1 MNQSRLRIFTIS
13 FLVTILV
20 VVAKVA
26 LHETGNEILS
36 LGSLHT
42 AVVTGTFFVLGFLLS
57 TTIADYKES
66 ERVPSE
72 FSSILE
78 NMYEDAEATHAA
90 YPKFD
95 LDKFRTKL
103 SEVASSFAEGIR
115 KKKHTARFAIHE
127 LNSSFVEME
136 KAGVPPNYVVKLK
149 QQQAQLLKILF
160 RVTYIQRITFIPSA
174 SVLAKSIIPITIGFI
189 LLTEIEP
196 VMGGIIITAVI
207 SFILVYMLRLIQVIS
222 TPFQRAGKTQDDV
235 SLFLI
240 DDTAQ
245 HLSAGTKKVSRETKR
260 AAHK

>member
-1 MNQSRLRIFTIS
+1 MVIVKI
-13 FLVTILV
+13 V
-20 VVAKVA
+20 
-26 LHETGNEILS
+26 LHNTGNEILT

-42 AVVTGTFFVLGFLLS
+42 GVVTGTFFVLGFLLS

-78 NMYEDAEATHAA
+78 NMYEDAESAHAT
-90 YPKFD
+90 YPKFN
-95 LDKFRTKL
+95 LSKFRETL
-103 SEVASSFAEGIR
+103 SKVAGSFADGIR
-115 KKKHTARFAIHE
+115 NKKHTARFDIHN
-127 LNSSFVEME
+127 LNKTFVEME
-136 KAGVPPNYVVKLK
+136 KAGVPPNYIVKLK

-174 SVLAKSIIPITIGFI
+174 SILAMSIIPITISFI

-196 VMGGIIITAVI
+196 VTGGIIITAVI

-240 DDTAQ
+240 DDTAK
-245 HLSAGTKKVSRETKR
+245 HLSLSTKKRK
-260 AAHK
+260 

>member
-1 MNQSRLRIFTIS
+1 MHLKVRRFNIFIISLLATII
-13 FLVTILV
+13 VVIAKIIL
-20 VVAKVA
+20 
-26 LHETGNEILS
+26 HNTGNEILT

-90 YPKFD
+90 YPKFN
-95 LDKFRTKL
+95 LEKFRQTL
-103 SEVASSFAEGIR
+103 SEVAKSFAQGIR
-115 KKKHTARFAIHE
+115 NKNHTARFDIHK

-174 SVLAKSIIPITIGFI
+174 SILAKSIIPITIGFI

-196 VMGGIIITAVI
+196 VTGGIIITAAI
-207 SFILVYMLRLIQVIS
+207 SFIFVYMLRLIQVIS
-222 TPFQRAGKTQDDV
+222 TPFQTEGKTQDDV

-245 HLSAGTKKVSRETKR
+245 HLSPATRSKKK
-260 AAHK
+260 K

>member
-1 MNQSRLRIFTIS
+1 M
-13 FLVTILV
+13 
-20 VVAKVA
+20 AKVI
-26 LHETGNEILS
+26 LHNTGNEVLT

-42 AVVTGTFFVLGFLLS
+42 GVITGTFFVLGFLLS

-78 NMYEDAEATHAA
+78 NMYEDAEATHAV

-95 LDKFRTKL
+95 LEKFRAIL
-103 SEVASSFAEGIR
+103 SDIARSFGDGIR
-115 KKKHTARFAIHE
+115 NKNHTARFDIHRLNE
-127 LNSSFVEME
+127 LFVEME
-136 KAGVPPNYVVKLK
+136 KAGVPPNYIVKLK

-174 SVLAKSIIPITIGFI
+174 SILAKSIIPIVIAFI
-189 LLTEIEP
+189 LFTEIEP
-196 VMGGIIITAVI
+196 LTGGIIITAVI

-222 TPFQRAGKTQDDV
+222 TPFQAQGKTQDDV

-240 DDTAQ
+240 DEAAD
-245 HLSAGTKKVSRETKR
+245 HLSKRAEKARRKTKK
-260 AAHK
+260 AA